1 MKLCWAFDVNTGR
14 RADKAAR
21 CGGVLSDQTKQ
32 KRASWILHQHSKIV
46 PGDSLVHTEKYTGR
60 QTFFFFCNSCN
71 FRKGE
76 QDSARASLLCV
87 LQFSLSHQ
95 DAKPVIIA
103 KV

>member
-60 QTFFFFCNSCN
+60 QTFFFFVIVVILEKES
-71 FRKGE
+71 KIQQE
-76 QDSARASLLCV
+76 PLCSV
-87 LQFSLSHQ
+87 Y
-95 DAKPVIIA
+95 
-103 KV
+103 